1 MSNEFTPISIRLSD
15 ILKPTASVLFQR
27 LLSRG
32 KFRHVQVLLKL
43 AELGSVQ
50 RTADAI
56 GMTQSAVTQA
66 LAYLERLLEVPLF
79 QRHARGV
86 RPTEA
91 CSALLPVAR
100 QLLLGVAEGA
110 QALTAYQAQG
120 QSTVRLVASAAAIHG
135 MLMRVLPQLEAALPG
150 VEVLLREAE
159 GDDQLLAIAR
169 AQVDLV
175 ACRRPA
181 ALPQGWVFQPLVED
195 RLVVVCTSEHPLAQS
210 KLQQFDPQQLIQHE
224 WLMMPAGT
232 VARERFDSLMAGYQG
247 QLHSHPLVSRVL
259 APMTWLLQER
269 KLLALLPLSVVRH
282 LVDIGELVVLPI
294 PDASAIEPLGLLL
307 PMDSPTEAATRLA
320 QLLQQVFT
328 APA

>member
-1 MSNEFTPISIRLSD
+1 MSNQLPPLSIRLSD
-15 ILKPTASVLFQR
+15 TLKPTASVLFQR

-100 QLLLGVAEGA
+100 QLLQGVAEGA

-181 ALPQGWVFQPLVED
+181 VLPQGWQFQPLVDD
-195 RLVVVCTSEHPLAQS
+195 RLVVVCAAGHPLARS
-210 KLQQFDPQQLIQHE
+210 RLQLFDAPALARHA
-224 WLMMPAGT
+224 WLLMPAGT
-232 VARERFDSLMAGYQG
+232 VARERFDALMAEHQA
-247 QLHSHPLVSRVL
+247 QLRTHPLVSRVL
-259 APMTWLLQER
+259 APMTWLLQEH

-282 LVDIGELVVLPI
+282 LVDAGQLLVLPI
-294 PDASAIEPLGLLL
+294 ADTSSIEPLGVLL
-307 PMDSPTEAATRLA
+307 PTQSPADAALRLA
-320 QLLQQVFT
+320 QLLHRAFSA
-328 APA
+328 AP